1 MQNSWRSQVTIFL
14 WVMLTT
20 VPIVLC
26 PKKSDLLVLEVLNW
40 DIGWADKSKLT
51 AVPANTPIM
60 GRLCVNSIRANSL
73 PISEW
78 DSRDF
83 CHRGTIAVA
92 GSIKQPDD

>member
-20 VPIVLC
+20 VPIVLR
-26 PKKSDLLVLEVLNW
+26 PKKSDLLILEVLNW
-40 DIGWADKSKLT
+40 NIGWTDKSKLT
-51 AVPANTPIM
+51 AVPANTPKM

-73 PISEW
+73 PSSEW

-83 CHRGTIAVA
+83 CHRGPIAVT
-92 GSIKQPDD
+92 GSIKQPDN